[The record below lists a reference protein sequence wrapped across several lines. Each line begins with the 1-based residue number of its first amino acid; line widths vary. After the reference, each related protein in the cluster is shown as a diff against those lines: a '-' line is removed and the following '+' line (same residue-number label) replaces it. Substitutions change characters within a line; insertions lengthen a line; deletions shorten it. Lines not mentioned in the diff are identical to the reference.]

1 MGSVNEGSNLKEV
14 AAASQLSETQKN
26 FANMRNKINTA
37 ELETYLRDMVTEI
50 VKPIV
55 VLAKK
60 NLVHNA
66 LKNTKIH
73 EIQVLQVNH

>member
-1 MGSVNEGSNLKEV
+1 
-14 AAASQLSETQKN
+14 
-26 FANMRNKINTA
+26 
-37 ELETYLRDMVTEI
+37 MVTEL

-73 EIQVLQVNH
+73 EIQQMQADCNFQCEELKKEILDLIHMKSD

>member
-1 MGSVNEGSNLKEV
+1 
-14 AAASQLSETQKN
+14 
-26 FANMRNKINTA
+26 
-37 ELETYLRDMVTEI
+37 MVTEL

-55 VLAKK
+55 ILAKK

-73 EIQVLQVNH
+73 EIQQMQADCNFQCEELKKEILDLIHMKSD

>member
-1 MGSVNEGSNLKEV
+1 MAGLLG
-14 AAASQLSETQKN
+14 
-26 FANMRNKINTA
+26 KINTA
-37 ELETYLRDMVTEI
+37 ELETYLRQMVTEL

-73 EIQVLQVNH
+73 ELQ